1 MSPRRFTNPHAT
13 HIRIWGAGKDR
24 DGFSGG
30 KWEVGRHL
38 ASCEWALH
46 SAPDAMT
53 ETRVA
58 QMNAIDNQEIIKT
71 GRTPNLTGS
80 TLALYLT
87 FDGRWYRVR
96 TRLETLGRFKR
107 RERAEGLFLSSD
119 VAA

>member
-1 MSPRRFTNPHAT
+1 M
-13 HIRIWGAGKDR
+13 I
-24 DGFSGG
+24 
-30 KWEVGRHL
+30 
-38 ASCEWALH
+38 
-46 SAPDAMT
+46 

-71 GRTPNLTGS
+71 RRTPNLMGS

-107 RERAEGLFLSSD
+107 RERAEGFFLSSE